1 MKLASLITV
10 YWYKRLDIAD
20 HVINTSFSIKNVFP
34 RLKWTFLWVILE
46 IIARLYGYHSARNL
60 AFIHHCLEGGM
71 NK

>member
-10 YWYKRLDIAD
+10 YWYKRLDIVD
-20 HVINTSFSIKNVFP
+20 HLFDAPFSFKVIIP
-34 RLKWTFLWVILE
+34 RLKWTILWLILE
-46 IIARLYGYHSARNL
+46 LIARLYGYHSASNL